1 MQKQLQ
7 GKTSLTDTVVEE
19 KARLEVEKFQAE
31 QKIAQYEAQM
41 KQQTEGLLE
50 TKRKSAIALAD
61 SEEMKE

>member
-19 KARLEVEKFQAE
+19 KARLEVEKFQAD
-31 QKIAQYEAQM
+31 QKIAQYEVQV

-50 TKRKSAIALAD
+50 TKRKSAIAFAD